1 MFEYAEASR
10 WTPESAVLLDRVRA
24 AGRAE
29 ARAAAER
36 LVAVGDLLVVRC
48 RDSGERA
55 DWAADAWQAV
65 AAQVGAALGCSVAM
79 AHSYLRYAMALRERL
94 PRVGEVFRAGDIDY
108 RAFQTIVFRTDL
120 ITDAEVLARVDTRLA
135 ALLSRRPSLT
145 RGGLSAAVDRVV
157 ALVDADA
164 VRRAKEAIAER
175 FVDVLA
181 NESGMAWLSG
191 SVLGADGEALDR
203 RLDEL
208 ARGVCGA
215 DPRNHRQ
222 RRADA
227 LVALAA
233 GADRL
238 RCRCATPECA
248 AAERIPS
255 NVVIHVVAEQATV
268 EGRGMVPGVVPG
280 YEGLL
285 PAEVIA
291 ELAGSARL
299 VAVGAPARA
308 EPRYTPSAGLADF
321 VRCRDLTCRAP
332 GCDRPAVDCD
342 IDHTIPYARGGPTH
356 PSNLKVLCR
365 QHHLLKTFWGWRDEQ
380 LPDGTLIWRLPDGH
394 TYVTTPGSALL
405 FPTLCAPTGD
415 PPLTPVTAER
425 CGQRT
430 AMMPLRT
437 RTRAQNRAQRI
448 ATERHHNRQ
457 ARLATPPAVPTG
469 TAPSG
474 PAPPDDEPPPLG
486 SRVRRTS

>member
-1 MFEYAEASR
+1 M
-10 WTPESAVLLDRVRA
+10 
-24 AGRAE
+24 
-29 ARAAAER
+29 
-36 LVAVGDLLVVRC
+36 
-48 RDSGERA
+48 
-55 DWAADAWQAV
+55 
-65 AAQVGAALGCSVAM
+65 
-79 AHSYLRYAMALRERL
+79 
-94 PRVGEVFRAGDIDY
+94 
-108 RAFQTIVFRTDL
+108 
-120 ITDAEVLARVDTRLA
+120 
-135 ALLSRRPSLT
+135 
-145 RGGLSAAVDRVV
+145 
-157 ALVDADA
+157 
-164 VRRAKEAIAER
+164 
-175 FVDVLA
+175 
-181 NESGMAWLSG
+181 
-191 SVLGADGEALDR
+191 
-203 RLDEL
+203 

-342 IDHTIPYARGGPTH
+342 IDHTIPYAQGGPTH

-474 PAPPDDEPPPLG
+474 RAPPDDEPPPF
-486 SRVRRTS
+486 